1 MNIKINKK
9 LVSLILAGTVLS
21 LSGCA
26 TKEDINTDTISFN
39 DVLVEV
45 EDETVVDDLLS
56 STTFDRINPYT
67 GEVIETMDMVSA
79 SKYLEKLLDIN
90 RKLNEIGGIKTI
102 TEDNEYYY
110 MVEESVNLTTD
121 DIYDFIDDIYY
132 NTDEMQAL
140 ARGRLAY
147 YKAFLQDELRTNGVG
162 IAICLLEDSIKGKT
176 LDLFESS
183 YSNADDVI
191 ITDNYVTYSDNKLLF
206 DNDALELLDVLYNIR
221 DNSEEAYEVMNDDIY
236 SILQN
241 SFNTSKETIFR
252 DGVKIK

>member
-1 MNIKINKK
+1 M
-9 LVSLILAGTVLS
+9 
-21 LSGCA
+21 
-26 TKEDINTDTISFN
+26 
-39 DVLVEV
+39 
-45 EDETVVDDLLS
+45 
-56 STTFDRINPYT
+56 
-67 GEVIETMDMVSA
+67 
-79 SKYLEKLLDIN
+79 
-90 RKLNEIGGIKTI
+90 
-102 TEDNEYYY
+102 
-110 MVEESVNLTTD
+110 
-121 DIYDFIDDIYY
+121 
-132 NTDEMQAL
+132 
-140 ARGRLAY
+140 
-147 YKAFLQDELRTNGVG
+147 
-162 IAICLLEDSIKGKT
+162 LEDSIKGKT